1 MNWSTGFLLIIF
13 LAIGIWMVI
22 DIHRLN
28 VRMRQN
34 RERLTRTQEVW
45 VNANRARVEINR
57 MRQAQPDYKKP
68 VETKPEPV
76 KKKDNTEDGEEDFIL

>member
-1 MNWSTGFLLIIF
+1 MNWSTGLLLIIF

-34 RERLTRTQEVW
+34 RERLTRTHETW
-45 VNANRARVEINR
+45 INARVEMNR

-76 KKKDNTEDGEEDFIL
+76 KKKDTTEDGEEDFIL